1 MAKVYV
7 FFADGVEEIEGLTAV
22 DILRRGGQDVVTVS
36 VTGEWMIEGSH
47 GIRFTVDRLFENEYA
62 VDGSLP
68 GGNLTDGDM
77 VVLPGGGKGTQ
88 ALLAHEGLAK
98 LLLSYAAEG
107 KWIGAIC
114 AAPSVLGK
122 YGLLQGKRAT
132 CFPGFE
138 EKLLGATVTGEAVTV
153 DGNIITGKGMGVSGE
168 FAVELLRALNP
179 AEADRVAKTIQMR

>member
-68 GGNLTDGDM
+68 GGNR
-77 VVLPGGGKGTQ
+77 PGRG
-88 ALLAHEGLAK
+88 
-98 LLLSYAAEG
+98 
-107 KWIGAIC
+107 
-114 AAPSVLGK
+114 
-122 YGLLQGKRAT
+122 
-132 CFPGFE
+132 FP
-138 EKLLGATVTGEAVTV
+138 V
-153 DGNIITGKGMGVSGE
+153 
-168 FAVELLRALNP
+168 
-179 AEADRVAKTIQMR
+179 